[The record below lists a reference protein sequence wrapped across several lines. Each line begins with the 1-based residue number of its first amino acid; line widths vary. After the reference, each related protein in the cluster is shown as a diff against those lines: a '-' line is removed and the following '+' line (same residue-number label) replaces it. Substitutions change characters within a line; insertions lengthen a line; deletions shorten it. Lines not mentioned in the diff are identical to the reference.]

1 VRLILEQEIKTCH
14 RAFYTVGNIYNTH
27 DSLPG
32 VNKIIHAI
40 QPLTALAYN
49 LLLVTH
55 QHKGLT
61 MHIRSYLAAIGLC
74 LLPLCS
80 QAGVIYEWQA
90 LNDELPWGIT
100 LELEFDDQTIASG
113 AFNFEYSDPYG
124 YDQVPQN
131 GLLNLRYTF
140 PGVGEEMLYAANGG
154 GFSTGMG
161 YVNMAL
167 AFGADGYLTGSI
179 YLNNGF
185 HHIDMMSTGRTFT
198 VIDANSDEQMEGAG
212 CTWETP
218 SCSGANGYIRRVS
231 TSAQIAEIPEP
242 GSLAL
247 LGAGLLACLG
257 LRRRSGS

>member
-1 VRLILEQEIKTCH
+1 M
-14 RAFYTVGNIYNTH
+14 N
-27 DSLPG
+27 
-32 VNKIIHAI
+32 
-40 QPLTALAYN
+40 
-49 LLLVTH
+49 
-55 QHKGLT
+55 
-61 MHIRSYLAAIGLC
+61 IRSHLAAIGLC

-90 LNDELPWGIT
+90 LNDQLPWGIT
-100 LELEFDDQTIASG
+100 LELEFDDETVASG
-113 AFNFEYSDPYG
+113 AFNFDYSDPYG

-140 PGVGEEMLYAANGG
+140 PGVGEDMLYASNGG

-179 YLNNGF
+179 YLNNGA
-185 HHIDMMSTGRTFT
+185 HHIDMVSTGQTFT

-231 TSAQIAEIPEP
+231 ATAQVAQIPEP

-247 LGAGLLACLG
+247 LGAGLLAALG
-257 LRRRSGS
+257 LRRRSVR